1 MVANTYRIIIETSD
15 LSKNNWNLIYRFIE
29 KCYGRGGFGE
39 EDFAKLREQ
48 AKIVIDTNPKN
59 EDVYSC
65 DGLNEIQFD
74 NLAENQDN
82 WMFNIIYKAGDRE
95 DFGDLVPFF
104 LLKKKY
110 RENITIGID
119 VENVKKQN
127 DYTFKCSTFLFFIK
141 DKKPEIGNH
150 SIYFI
155 HEFDTRIDEIR
166 NVSALKYTQKE
177 NDYSKASPNF
187 IPLLPIKEENFK
199 VFQQAKD
206 VEIPLYK
213 YISESVKRSELD
225 KNINFSSKYEEW
237 FIKAYCSNCNIN
249 TDFEQFMPSLHD
261 YYINIYELVQNIIFH
276 TVEKTGLLYINFNK
290 KEDMIKDGKTLYPYC
305 NIPDIDTYENT
316 QRFLEIGIYDYN
328 EKGIIDTFKENC
340 QLDENI
346 NLKTF
351 VDPTKILPTNNDN
364 LSIRYAAH
372 LGIKS
377 FVSSVLHHK
386 GYFHLESNYLGNK
399 TGIECCN
406 GKIEEE
412 YKVDNISGTHYKIVL
427 PVNKN
432 KDVKDFKPI
441 FGHSVSDSLKELLKQ
456 PYNIKEIQFEESW
469 MSDIKNISDKNSQT
483 IAIQSIGNKII
494 DKFKYESTI
503 GALSI
508 DMGKV
513 DINTNILFKILAYVQ
528 LNNKNSIK
536 SLVLNNLKDS
546 IIDAICETIKNLG
559 FTQESKGQPIWS
571 RDHALILMSNKS
583 LRTQIICGEEYPEI
597 CRVNQ
602 KINQFYYNEKNVFDI
617 YESEQDETCD
627 IDQFVLP
634 YECVIGN
641 ESGNRFLQYVEQIL
655 DNPLGNIE
663 FGCLI
668 DSKYTDSKYTRIGSK
683 LYLEHYYEADH
694 LFQNSFF
701 VDRLAYFIVKVIQNH
716 LDNKVKDL
724 ILIGYLPYSE
734 LLVRKVKEY
743 LVSLPL
749 NKIVY
754 TSIAKENEHTNSLD
768 FKISDELKG
777 KLKETDNQNLYITI
791 VPIASSLSTND
802 KVISIFKQKYKITS
816 DNFLNFCSIVVRD
829 KNEIKSEATV
839 IEKAFKWDNIDIK
852 DKTIETYYKHAQ
864 KIHYTVSKSGNWH
877 YLIDGKTFPIK
888 WSEEKYINQTQ
899 NSSLNTKDRFGY
911 PVAALPSIEEIKDE
925 LKISVDK
932 EIEDEELYK
941 EYYKLTTNRLE
952 KMQNFIYV
960 GHITHGNSHHRYYFN
975 TEEYVRQIQ
984 VDEKNKSEFL
994 QCDEKNKSEFQQW
1007 IDYLS
1012 KQNIPEHP
1020 VNILISPDN
1029 DYESEFVNY
1038 INQKI
1043 FGNNAM
1049 IIYVSID
1056 NPRQNIKTKFSFLS
1070 KIKNPH
1076 FHFVDHALLTG
1087 ETYHKT
1093 LSYINSIIIDYTKT
1107 ELTRIKFD
1115 NVFTIINR
1123 LSSDKYNE
1131 IRNSLED
1138 QIYSYIH
1145 FFVLP
1150 SKNPETDC
1158 SLCGLEKYYDNLK
1171 NHSVIASC
1179 RKIIE
1184 NNKKKFEK
1192 QEFSQYFDDKKKKVS
1207 ESSRINKRME
1217 FRHRLF
1223 FEIAICGKQ
1232 DVITERLNN
1241 IYDECNCL
1249 DDRISFLKAITFPP
1263 LSQYVNIRS
1272 YAHQL
1277 TLNELGKTLEKVD
1290 PDINDLR
1297 FLKVLLKHLS
1307 WLNSN
1312 ALVRKEV
1319 IEGSWKLYFRVYPK
1333 ILEKQERKKA
1343 IDKEISELEKKLN
1356 SQKELAFELEY
1367 NLNNKKEEKEELD
1380 REDEKDLEKLRDN
1393 FQDDFQFYI
1402 KNATYDDEAKS
1413 LWLGELMKTGQE
1425 PNYENGS
1432 IEISKTE
1439 LDNEFFRDPFLT
1451 FARELIYE
1459 IDIET
1464 QQVLAEKYYMF
1475 AEKTFNDN
1483 TTIFRKSLNNF
1494 KYELDKDKD
1503 LSKYYHYYVED
1514 NGETKEGKELIK
1526 YKDFIRQK
1534 DAIISRFL
1542 ELVNEQYYYT
1552 WFKYYLQKENDS
1564 IEDRSFDEIHLI
1576 EKLSYLLYAKLYLN
1590 HIAPEV
1596 DPQDVNEKSFNANNR
1611 RQKDFQE
1618 KAKELLEI
1626 LKEILDAD
1634 GAFVTAK
1641 YQARTFYTIAKTEEM
1656 KYYNFDYESR
1666 NYLCK
1671 NIDGIEKK
1679 DQKSPIIIREDIS
1692 GFEERNMLDCTVEKA
1707 VLWTSKATIGINTV
1721 TITFIFKGNKNAD
1734 SDTFRIQKQELGR
1747 LLLLLTPQMHNY
1759 ISRIR
1764 KEMIYGLWVKK
1775 TKQIEAEK
1783 NKFSRV
1789 NIEENH
1795 TFSPQGW
1802 MFYNFLEDD
1811 KNNGTETNAKEYLI
1825 SYTRM
1830 LSNMIVKDLYS
1841 QLTYYGEI
1849 RKPSPTKSTISEI
1862 FNSNFLDLLDILL
1875 ESNESYNIR
1884 YELPKPKDYD
1894 EILKN
1899 FRVTLHIPILQ
1910 GCIIQCLENAVKKC
1924 RLNNYVDSRKIKFSI
1939 QYDSNNNSVIIKLMN
1954 SVSDKIDINNENKV
1968 FERYYSDQAMS
1979 NLSKDE
1985 IINKKYRFSLL
1996 SLIKYCESMGIKC
2009 KRWFDVEKKL
2019 YKDEYGFCIEIIIP
2033 GE

>member
-1 MVANTYRIIIETSD
+1 MVANTYRIIVETSE

-29 KCYGRGGFGE
+29 KCYGRGSFGK
-39 EDFAKLREQ
+39 EDFDSLKEQ
-48 AKIVIDTNPKN
+48 AKIVIDNNPKD

-65 DGLNEIQFD
+65 DGLDEIQFE
-74 NLAENQDN
+74 NLTENQND
-82 WMFNIIYKAGDRE
+82 WMFNIIYKAGNRE

-110 RENITIGID
+110 RGNITFGID
-119 VENVKKQN
+119 VENVIKQN
-127 DYTFKCSTFLFFIK
+127 DYTFKCSIFLFFIK
-141 DKKPEIGNH
+141 DKKPKIGNH

-155 HEFDTRIDEIR
+155 HEFNTKTGEII

-187 IPLLPIKEENFK
+187 ISLLPINEENFK
-199 VFQQAKD
+199 VFQYAKD
-206 VEIPLYK
+206 VDTPLCK
-213 YISESVKRSELD
+213 YISESIKKSKLD
-225 KNINFSSKYEEW
+225 KNINFSSKFEEW
-237 FIKAYCSNCNIN
+237 FIKAYCSNCNIT
-249 TDFEQFMPSLHD
+249 TDFEQFKPSLHD

-276 TVEKTGLLYINFNK
+276 TEEKTGLLYINFNK
-290 KEDMIKDGKTLYPYC
+290 KEDMLKDGKTLYPYC
-305 NIPDIDTYENT
+305 NIPDIDTYKNT

-328 EKGIIDTFKENC
+328 EKGIIDTFKENY
-340 QLDENI
+340 QINDKDI

-351 VDPTKILPTNNDN
+351 ADPTEVLPTDDDN

-386 GYFHLESNYLGNK
+386 GYFHLESNYLGIK
-399 TGIECCN
+399 TEIECRN

-412 YKVDNISGTHYKIVL
+412 HKVDNISGTHYEIVL

-432 KDVKDFKPI
+432 EDVKDYKPI
-441 FGHSVSDSLKELLKQ
+441 FGHSVFDSLKELLEH
-456 PYNIKEIQFEESW
+456 PYSIIEIQFEESW
-469 MSDIKNISDKNSQT
+469 MSDLKNISDKDSQT
-483 IAIQSIGNKII
+483 IAIQNIGNKII
-494 DKFKYESTI
+494 DKFNYESTTD
-503 GALSI
+503 ALSI

-513 DINTNILFKILAYVQ
+513 DINTNMFFKILAYIQ
-528 LNNKNSIK
+528 LNNGNNIK
-536 SLVLNNLKDS
+536 SLVLNNLEDS
-546 IIDAICETIKNLG
+546 TIDDICEIIKDLG
-559 FTQESKGQPIWS
+559 FVWNFKRQPIWS
-571 RDHALILMSNKS
+571 RDHALILRSKS
-583 LRTQIICGEEYPEI
+583 LRTQIICGEEYSEI

-602 KINQFYYNEKNVFDI
+602 KINQFYYNKKNVFDKD
-617 YESEQDETCD
+617 ESEQNETID
-627 IDQFVLP
+627 IDKFVLP
-634 YECVIGN
+634 YECVIEN
-641 ESGNRFLQYVEQIL
+641 ESGNLFLQYMEQIL
-655 DNPLGNIE
+655 GTSLRDSE
-663 FGCLI
+663 FGCRTE
-668 DSKYTDSKYTRIGSK
+668 SSYTRIGSK
-683 LYLEHYYEADH
+683 LYLENYYEADH
-694 LFQNSFF
+694 LFKNSFF
-701 VDRLAYFIVKVIQNH
+701 VDRLAYFIVKVIKSH
-716 LDNKVKDL
+716 LDNKIKNL

-734 LLVRKVKEY
+734 LLVKKVKEY
-743 LVSLPL
+743 LESLS

-754 TSIAKENEHTNSLD
+754 TSIAKEKENEHTNSLD
-768 FKISDELKG
+768 FKISDELK
-777 KLKETDNQNLYITI
+777 KKIKETDNQNLYITI

-802 KVISIFKQKYKITS
+802 KVISIFKQKNEITS

-829 KNEIKSEATV
+829 QDESKVSDN
-839 IEKAFKWDNIDIK
+839 EKAFKWKEIKTEDNIIY
-852 DKTIETYYKHAQ
+852 TNYAHA
-864 KIHYTVSKSGNWH
+864 KEIHYTVSKSGIWH
-877 YLIDGKTFPIK
+877 PLIDKTTFPK
-888 WSEEKYINQTQ
+888 QYGEEKYINQTQ

-911 PVAALPSIEEIKDE
+911 LIAALPSIEEIKDE

-932 EIEDEELYK
+932 EIEDEELYIKYYELTIKRLK
-941 EYYKLTTNRLE
+941 EMKKY
-952 KMQNFIYV
+952 IYV

-975 TEEYVRQIQ
+975 TEKYVRQVQI
-984 VDEKNKSEFL
+984 DEVNKTSEF
-994 QCDEKNKSEFQQW
+994 KQW
-1007 IDYLS
+1007 TDYLS
-1012 KQNIPEHP
+1012 KQNISEHP

-1029 DYESEFVNY
+1029 DYESDFVNY

-1056 NPRQNIKTKFSFLS
+1056 NPRQNIKTKFSFL
-1070 KIKNPH
+1070 KEIENLH
-1076 FHFVDHALLTG
+1076 FHFVDNALLTG

-1093 LSYINSIIIDYTKT
+1093 LSYIKSIMIDYREEIDDKF
-1107 ELTRIKFD
+1107 KFD
-1115 NVFTIINR
+1115 NVFAIVNR
-1123 LSSDKYNE
+1123 LSFDIYHE
-1131 IRNSLED
+1131 IGTSLNGR
-1138 QIYSYIH
+1138 IFSFVH

-1171 NHSVIASC
+1171 DRSVIASC

-1184 NNKKKFEK
+1184 NNKKKFERE
-1192 QEFSQYFDDKKKKVS
+1192 EFSQYFNGEKKNKRFHIVS
-1207 ESSRINKRME
+1207 ENSRIYDRME

-1232 DVITERLNN
+1232 DEITNRLKD
-1241 IYDECNCL
+1241 IYDYECDCL
-1249 DDRISFLKAITFPP
+1249 DKRISFLKAITFPP

-1277 TLNELGKTLEKVD
+1277 TLRELGETLKKDD
-1290 PDINDLR
+1290 PNIDDLR

-1307 WLNSN
+1307 WLKSN

-1333 ILEKQERKKA
+1333 ILEKQERKKT
-1343 IDKEISELEKKLN
+1343 IDNEISELEKKLN
-1356 SQKELAFELEY
+1356 SQKELAFELGEK
-1367 NLNNKKEEKEELD
+1367 LNNKKQEKEELD
-1380 REDEKDLEKLRDN
+1380 REDKKDLEKLRDD
-1393 FQDDFQFYI
+1393 FQNDFQFYI

-1439 LDNEFFRDPFLT
+1439 LDNKFFKDPFLA

-1483 TTIFRKSLNNF
+1483 TTIFRKSLDNF
-1494 KYELDKDKD
+1494 KNELDKDMD
-1503 LSKYYHYYVED
+1503 LSKYYYVKYYYVEN
-1514 NGETKEGKELIK
+1514 NGETKEGKELKK
-1526 YKDFIRQK
+1526 YKDFICQK
-1534 DAIISRFL
+1534 DTIISKFI
-1542 ELVNEQYYYT
+1542 ELVKEQYYYT
-1552 WFKYYLQKENDS
+1552 WFKYYLQKKNDS
-1564 IEDRSFDEIHLI
+1564 IEDRSSDEIPLI

-1590 HIAPEV
+1590 SITPNKDAEKE
-1596 DPQDVNEKSFNANNR
+1596 NEKDNR
-1611 RQKDFQE
+1611 SKDYQKV
-1618 KAKELLEI
+1618 KELLEI

-1641 YQARTFYTIAKTEEM
+1641 NQAKIFYTIAKTEEM
-1656 KYYNFDYESR
+1656 KYYNFDYESK

-1679 DQKSPIIIREDIS
+1679 DQRSPIIIRENLSD
-1692 GFEERNMLDCTVEKA
+1692 FEERNMLDRTVEKA

-1721 TITFIFKGNKNAD
+1721 TITFIFKRDKNTD
-1734 SDTFRIQKQELGR
+1734 SNVFRIQKQELGR
-1747 LLLLLTPQMHNY
+1747 LLLLLTPQLNDY
-1759 ISRIR
+1759 ISHIR
-1764 KEMIYGLWVKK
+1764 KKNIYDLWVEK
-1775 TKQIEAEK
+1775 TKQIETEK

-1802 MFYNFLEDD
+1802 MFYNFLKDD
-1811 KNNGTETNAKEYLI
+1811 KNDETEPNAKEYLI

-1841 QLTYYGEI
+1841 QLTYFGEI
-1849 RKPSPTKSTISEI
+1849 RKPLPNESTISEI
-1862 FNSNFLDLLDILL
+1862 FNSNFLSLLNILL
-1875 ESNESYNIR
+1875 ESNKVYYIDYKLPISED
-1884 YELPKPKDYD
+1884 YEKF
-1894 EILKN
+1894 KN
-1899 FRVTLHIPILQ
+1899 FSVTLHIPILQ

-1924 RLNNYVDSRKIKFSI
+1924 RLNNYADLRKIDFSI

-2019 YKDEYGFCIEIIIP
+2019 YENEYGFCIEIIIP
-2033 GE
+2033 GK

>member
-29 KCYGRGGFGE
+29 KCYGRGSFGE

-74 NLAENQDN
+74 SLAENQDN

-110 RENITIGID
+110 RENITFGID
-119 VENVKKQN
+119 VENVIKQN
-127 DYTFKCSTFLFFIK
+127 DYTFKCSIFLFFIK
-141 DKKPEIGNH
+141 DKKPKIGNH

-155 HEFDTRIDEIR
+155 HEFNTKTGEII

-187 IPLLPIKEENFK
+187 IPLLPINEENFK
-199 VFQQAKD
+199 LFQHAND
-206 VEIPLYK
+206 VEIPLCK
-213 YISESVKRSELD
+213 YISKSIKKSKLD
-225 KNINFSSKYEEW
+225 KNINFSSKFEEW
-237 FIKAYCSNCNIN
+237 FIKAYCSNCNIT
-249 TDFEQFMPSLHD
+249 TDFEQFKPSLLD

-276 TVEKTGLLYINFNK
+276 AQGRGLLYIIFNK
-290 KEDMIKDGKTLYPYC
+290 KEDMLKDGKTLYPYC
-305 NIPDIDTYENT
+305 NIPNIDTYENT
-316 QRFLEIGIYDYN
+316 DRFLEIGIYDYN
-328 EKGIIDTFKENC
+328 EKGIIDTFKENY
-340 QLDENI
+340 QINDKDI

-351 VDPTKILPTNNDN
+351 ADPTEVLPTDGDN

-372 LGIKS
+372 LSIKS

-386 GYFHLESNYLGNK
+386 GYFRVESNYSGNK
-399 TGIECCN
+399 TGIECGN
-406 GKIEEE
+406 GKIGEE
-412 YKVDNISGTHYKIVL
+412 YEVDNISGTHYEIVL

-432 KDVKDFKPI
+432 EDVKDYKPI
-441 FGHSVSDSLKELLKQ
+441 FGHSVSDSLKELLKH

-469 MSDIKNISDKNSQT
+469 MSGLKNISDKNSKT
-483 IAIQSIGNKII
+483 IAIQNIGNKII
-494 DKFKYESTI
+494 DKFNYESTTDD
-503 GALSI
+503 LSI

-513 DINTNILFKILAYVQ
+513 DINTNMFFKILAYIQ
-528 LNNKNSIK
+528 LNNGNNIK
-536 SLVLNNLKDS
+536 SLVFNNLGDH
-546 IIDAICETIKNLG
+546 IIDDICEIIKNLD
-559 FTQESKGQPIWS
+559 FVQKSKGQSIWS
-571 RDHALILMSNKS
+571 RDNALILMSKS
-583 LRTQIICGEEYPEI
+583 FRTQIICGEKYPEI
-597 CRVNQ
+597 CRGNQ
-602 KINQFYYNEKNVFDI
+602 KINQFYYNKKNVFDKD
-617 YESEQDETCD
+617 ESEQNETID
-627 IDQFVLP
+627 IDKFVLP
-634 YECVIGN
+634 YECVIEN
-641 ESGNRFLQYVEQIL
+641 ESGNLFLQYMEQIL
-655 DNPLGNIE
+655 GTLLGTIE
-663 FGCLI
+663 FGCL
-668 DSKYTDSKYTRIGSK
+668 TDSKYTRIGSK
-683 LYLEHYYEADH
+683 LFLEHYYEADH
-694 LFQNSFF
+694 VFKNSFF

-716 LDNKVKDL
+716 LDNKVKNL

-734 LLVRKVKEY
+734 LLVKKVKEY
-743 LVSLPL
+743 LESLS

-768 FKISDELKG
+768 FKISDELK
-777 KLKETDNQNLYITI
+777 KKIKETDNQNLYITI

-802 KVISIFKQKYKITS
+802 KVISIFKQKNEITS

-829 KNEIKSEATV
+829 QDESKVSDN
-839 IEKAFKWDNIDIK
+839 EKAFKWKEIKTEDNIIY
-852 DKTIETYYKHAQ
+852 TNYAHA
-864 KIHYTVSKSGNWH
+864 KEIHYTVSKSGIWH
-877 YLIDGKTFPIK
+877 PLIDKTTFPK
-888 WSEEKYINQTQ
+888 QYGEEKYINQTQ

-911 PVAALPSIEEIKDE
+911 PIAALPSIDEIKDE

-941 EYYKLTTNRLE
+941 KYYELTIKRLKE
-952 KMQNFIYV
+952 MQKYIYV

-975 TEEYVRQIQ
+975 TEEYVGQVQI
-984 VDEKNKSEFL
+984 DEVNKTSEF
-994 QCDEKNKSEFQQW
+994 KQW
-1007 IDYLS
+1007 TDYLS
-1012 KQNIPEHP
+1012 KQNISEHP

-1029 DYESEFVNY
+1029 DYESDFVNY

-1056 NPRQNIKTKFSFLS
+1056 NPRQNIKTKFSFL
-1070 KIKNPH
+1070 KEIENPH

-1093 LSYINSIIIDYTKT
+1093 LSYIKSIMIDYREEIDDKF
-1107 ELTRIKFD
+1107 KFD
-1115 NVFTIINR
+1115 NVFAIVNR
-1123 LSSDKYNE
+1123 LSFDIYHE
-1131 IRNSLED
+1131 IGTSLNGR
-1138 QIYSYIH
+1138 IFSFVH

-1171 NHSVIASC
+1171 KHSVIASC

-1184 NNKKKFEK
+1184 NNKKKFERE
-1192 QEFSQYFDDKKKKVS
+1192 EFSQYFNGEKKNKRFHIVS
-1207 ESSRINKRME
+1207 ENSRIYDRME

-1232 DVITERLNN
+1232 DEITNRLKY
-1241 IYDECNCL
+1241 IYDNECDCL
-1249 DDRISFLKAITFPP
+1249 DKRISFLKAITFPP

-1552 WFKYYLQKENDS
+1552 WFKYYLQKKNDS

-1899 FRVTLHIPILQ
+1899 FNVTLHIPILQ
-1910 GCIIQCLENAVKKC
+1910 GCIIQCFENAVKKC

-1954 SVSDKIDINNENKV
+1954 SVSDKIDINNENNV
-1968 FERYYSDQAMS
+1968 FKEYYSDQAMS

-1985 IINKKYRFSLL
+1985 IIIKKYRFSLL

>member
-1 MVANTYRIIIETSD
+1 MVANTYRIIVETSE

-29 KCYGRGGFGE
+29 KCYGRGSFGK
-39 EDFAKLREQ
+39 EDFDSLKEQ
-48 AKIVIDTNPKN
+48 AKIVIDTNPKD

-65 DGLNEIQFD
+65 DGLDEIQFE
-74 NLAENQDN
+74 NLTENQNN

-110 RENITIGID
+110 RENITFGID
-119 VENVKKQN
+119 VENVIKQN
-127 DYTFKCSTFLFFIK
+127 DYTFKCSIFLFFIK
-141 DKKPEIGNH
+141 DKKPKIGNH

-155 HEFDTRIDEIR
+155 HEFDTKTGEIR

-177 NDYSKASPNF
+177 NDYSKSSPNF
-187 IPLLPIKEENFK
+187 IPLLHINEENFK
-199 VFQQAKD
+199 LFQHAND
-206 VEIPLYK
+206 VEIPLCK
-213 YISESVKRSELD
+213 YISESIKKSKLD
-225 KNINFSSKYEEW
+225 KNINFSSKFEEW
-237 FIKAYCSNCNIN
+237 FIKAYCSNCNIT
-249 TDFEQFMPSLHD
+249 TDFEQFKPSLHD

-276 TVEKTGLLYINFNK
+276 TEEKTGLLYINFNK
-290 KEDMIKDGKTLYPYC
+290 KEDMLKDGKTLYPYC
-305 NIPDIDTYENT
+305 NIPNIDTYENT

-328 EKGIIDTFKENC
+328 EKGIIDTFFGEEF
-340 QLDENI
+340 QIDEDI

-351 VDPTKILPTNNDN
+351 VDPAEILPIVNDP

-386 GYFHLESNYLGNK
+386 GYFCVESNYSGNK
-399 TGIECCN
+399 TGIECRN

-412 YKVDNISGTHYKIVL
+412 YEVDNISGTHYEIVL

-432 KDVKDFKPI
+432 EDVKDYKPI
-441 FGHSVSDSLKELLKQ
+441 FGHSVFDSLKELLEH
-456 PYNIKEIQFEESW
+456 PYSIIEIQFEESW
-469 MSDIKNISDKNSQT
+469 MSVLKNISDKNSQT
-483 IAIQSIGNKII
+483 EALQKINRSIINKFNYELKI
-494 DKFKYESTI
+494 DKFNYESKTD
-503 GALSI
+503 ALSI

-513 DINTNILFKILAYVQ
+513 NINTNILFKLLAHIQ
-528 LNNKNSIK
+528 LNSKNNIN
-536 SLVLNNLKDS
+536 SLILNNLEDS
-546 IIDAICETIKNLG
+546 TIDDICEIIKDLG
-559 FTQESKGQPIWS
+559 FVWNFKRQPIWS

-583 LRTQIICGEEYPEI
+583 LRTQIICGEKYPEI

-617 YESEQDETCD
+617 YKSKQDGTCD

-734 LLVRKVKEY
+734 LLVKKVKEY

-768 FKISDELKG
+768 FKISDELK
-777 KLKETDNQNLYITI
+777 KKIKETDNQNLYITI

-802 KVISIFKQKYKITS
+802 KVISIFKQKNEITS

-829 KNEIKSEATV
+829 QDESKVSDN
-839 IEKAFKWDNIDIK
+839 EKAFKWKEIKTDDNIIY
-852 DKTIETYYKHAQ
+852 TNYAHA
-864 KIHYTVSKSGNWH
+864 KEIHYTVSKSGIWH
-877 YLIDGKTFPIK
+877 PLIDKTTFPK
-888 WSEEKYINQTQ
+888 QYGEEKHINQTQ

-911 PVAALPSIEEIKDE
+911 PIAALPSKGEIKNE
-925 LKISVDK
+925 LYNSVDK
-932 EIEDEELYK
+932 KIEDKELYDEYYELTIKRLEEMK
-941 EYYKLTTNRLE
+941 EY
-952 KMQNFIYV
+952 IYV

-975 TEEYVRQIQ
+975 TEEYVRQVQ
-984 VDEKNKSEFL
+984 NKEKP
-994 QCDEKNKSEFQQW
+994 EFQRW

-1012 KQNIPEHP
+1012 KQNDIYKNPL
-1020 VNILISPDN
+1020 NILVSPDN
-1029 DYESEFVNY
+1029 DHESEFVNY

-1056 NPRQNIKTKFSFLS
+1056 NPRQNIKTKFSFL
-1070 KIKNPH
+1070 KEIENPH

-1093 LSYINSIIIDYTKT
+1093 LSYIKSIMIDYREEIDDK
-1107 ELTRIKFD
+1107 IKIQFKFD
-1115 NVFTIINR
+1115 NVFAIVNR
-1123 LSSDKYNE
+1123 LSFDIYHE
-1131 IRNSLED
+1131 IGTSLNGR
-1138 QIYSYIH
+1138 IFSFVH

-1150 SKNPETDC
+1150 IKNPETDC
-1158 SLCGLEKYYDNLK
+1158 SLCGLEKYYDDLK
-1171 NHSVIASC
+1171 DRSVIASC

-1192 QEFSQYFDDKKKKVS
+1192 QEFSQYSDDKKKKVS
-1207 ESSRINKRME
+1207 ESSRINNKRME

-1241 IYDECNCL
+1241 IYDGYNCL
-1249 DDRISFLKAITFPP
+1249 DNRISFLKAITFPP

-1425 PNYENGS
+1425 PNYKNGS

-1483 TTIFRKSLNNF
+1483 TTIFRKSLDNF
-1494 KYELDKDKD
+1494 KNELDKDMD
-1503 LSKYYHYYVED
+1503 LSKYYYVKYYHVE
-1514 NGETKEGKELIK
+1514 NKGETKEGKELIK
-1526 YKDFIRQK
+1526 YKDFICQK
-1534 DAIISRFL
+1534 DTIISKFI
-1542 ELVNEQYYYT
+1542 ELVKEQYYYT
-1552 WFKYYLQKENDS
+1552 WFKYYLQKKNDS
-1564 IEDRSFDEIHLI
+1564 IEDRSSDEIPLI
-1576 EKLSYLLYAKLYLN
+1576 EKLSYLLYARLYLN
-1590 HIAPEV
+1590 SITPNKDAEKE
-1596 DPQDVNEKSFNANNR
+1596 NEKDNR
-1611 RQKDFQE
+1611 SKDFQE
-1618 KAKELLEI
+1618 VKELLEI

-1641 YQARTFYTIAKTEEM
+1641 NQAEIFYTIAKTEEM
-1656 KYYNFDYESR
+1656 KYYNFDYESK

-1671 NIDGIEKK
+1671 NIDGIGNK
-1679 DQKSPIIIREDIS
+1679 DQKSPIIIREDLS

-1721 TITFIFKGNKNAD
+1721 TITFIFKGNKNTN
-1734 SDTFRIQKQELGR
+1734 SDTFRIQEQELGR
-1747 LLLLLTPQMHNY
+1747 LLLLLTPQMHKY
-1759 ISRIR
+1759 ISHIR
-1764 KEMIYGLWVKK
+1764 EEKIFDLWVEK
-1775 TKQIEAEK
+1775 TKQIEDEK

-1811 KNNGTETNAKEYLI
+1811 KNNETEPNAKEYLI

-1875 ESNESYNIR
+1875 ESNKSYNIM
-1884 YELPKPKDYD
+1884 YKLPESKDYD
-1894 EILKN
+1894 EKLKN

-1954 SVSDKIDINNENKV
+1954 SVSDKIDINNENNV
-1968 FERYYSDQAMS
+1968 FKEYYSDQAMS

-2019 YKDEYGFCIEIIIP
+2019 YEDEYGFCIEIIIP
-2033 GE
+2033 GK